1 MAAEDIQKS
10 DGTDAQTTRRS
21 TMAAEDIKKKA
32 EEMRRSSEATAED
45 MRQTGEEFTR
55 AASTF
60 DLKGM
65 SKAWK
70 QGYLHGLEG
79 FFQSQS
85 RPSTFSRR
93 R

>member
-1 MAAEDIQKS
+1 
-10 DGTDAQTTRRS
+10 
-21 TMAAEDIKKKA
+21 MAAEDIKKKA
-32 EEMRRSSEATAED
+32 EEMRRSSETTAED

-70 QGYLHGLEG
+70 QGYLRRAGSFLSVSRADRAP
-79 FFQSQS
+79 SQGDGETRHQRLS
-85 RPSTFSRR
+85 ANLAEL
-93 R
+93 